1 MKSFSTGVQMNPKML
16 PTVLMVIDVLAAF
29 PCFLAGDWRRGVY
42 WLAAA
47 TLTYTVTW

>member
-1 MKSFSTGVQMNPKML
+1 MTNKTF
-16 PTVLMVIDVLAAF
+16 PTLLIILDICAAAGYI
-29 PCFLAGDWRRGVY
+29 PDGDWRKIIY